1 MALIRVEHL
10 TKEFRRQKQKA
21 GFWGTV
27 RALFSRDDETIV
39 AVNDISFEIERG
51 EIVGYIGPNG
61 AGKSTTIKMLV
72 GVLVP
77 TSGCVEVAGL
87 VPYQNRVKNARHIG
101 VVFGQR
107 TQLWWDLPVSESL
120 GLTRHMYGVSQRDYR
135 ANMDLLSD
143 VLGIDELLHVP
154 VRQLSLG
161 QRMRAEL
168 CNALLHNPDVLF
180 LDEPTIGLDVE
191 VKERIRQFIRAVN
204 GERSTTVVLTTHDMS
219 DVEKL
224 CSRVIVI
231 DHGRLM
237 FDGRLDQLKQD
248 YGADEKLIVD
258 TDQPVTDLGT
268 LRTMGVTEIAVED
281 TRLTL
286 QYDRREVNS
295 ADVLG
300 YLMEQHKV
308 LNFVVRETE
317 TEAVI
322 RNLYQANA
330 SLNQTR

>member
-1 MALIRVEHL
+1 
-10 TKEFRRQKQKA
+10 
-21 GFWGTV
+21 
-27 RALFSRDDETIV
+27 
-39 AVNDISFEIERG
+39 
-51 EIVGYIGPNG
+51 
-61 AGKSTTIKMLV
+61 
-72 GVLVP
+72 
-77 TSGCVEVAGL
+77 
-87 VPYQNRVKNARHIG
+87 
-101 VVFGQR
+101 
-107 TQLWWDLPVSESL
+107 
-120 GLTRHMYGVSQRDYR
+120 MYGVSERDYR
-135 ANMDLLSD
+135 ASMDLLSD

-168 CNALLHNPDVLF
+168 GNALLHDPDVLF

-204 GERSTTVVLTTHDMS
+204 RERSTTVVLTTHDMS

-237 FDGRLDQLKQD
+237 FDGGFGQLKRD

-258 TDQPVTDLGT
+258 TDDPVTDLDA
-268 LRTMGVTEIAVED
+268 LKAMGVTDVASD
-281 TRLTL
+281 GNRLTL
-286 QYDRREVNS
+286 QYDRRGVNS

-300 YLMEQHKV
+300 YLMARHKV

>member
-1 MALIRVEHL
+1 MALIQVEHL
-10 TKEFRRQKQKA
+10 TKRFRRQKQKA

-27 RALFSRDDETIV
+27 RALFSRDYETIV

-77 TSGCVEVAGL
+77 SSGYVKVADL
-87 VPYQNRVKNARHIG
+87 VPCQNRVKNARHIG

-107 TQLWWDLPVSESL
+107 VQLWWDLPVSESL
-120 GLTRHMYGVSQRDYR
+120 GLTRHMYGVSQRDYQ
-135 ANMDLLSD
+135 ATMDLLSD
-143 VLGIDELLHVP
+143 VLGMEELLHVL

-204 GERSTTVVLTTHDMS
+204 RERSTQW
-219 DVEKL
+219 
-224 CSRVIVI
+224 
-231 DHGRLM
+231 
-237 FDGRLDQLKQD
+237 F
-248 YGADEKLIVD
+248 
-258 TDQPVTDLGT
+258 
-268 LRTMGVTEIAVED
+268 
-281 TRLTL
+281 
-286 QYDRREVNS
+286 
-295 ADVLG
+295 
-300 YLMEQHKV
+300 
-308 LNFVVRETE
+308 
-317 TEAVI
+317 
-322 RNLYQANA
+322 
-330 SLNQTR
+330 